1 MRKEQPPVNVM
12 NKSVGIRLNMKNN
25 YDDIIELSRP
35 ASHFH
40 QPMSMHNRAA
50 QFAPFAALTG
60 FDSFTDEAARLTKKK
75 PELTASMQ
83 DELNGKIK
91 YLSEHITERP
101 TVTVMYFIPDL
112 YKEGGSFA
120 VYKGDLRRIDEFER
134 RLIFTDRTELLL
146 DDIIKIELSEF
157 LN

>member
-1 MRKEQPPVNVM
+1 
-12 NKSVGIRLNMKNN
+12 MKNN
-25 YDDIIELSRP
+25 YNDIIELSRP
-35 ASHFH
+35 ESHFH
-40 QPMSMHNRAA
+40 KPMSMHNRAA

-60 FDSFTDEAARLTKKK
+60 FYSFTDEAARLTEKK
-75 PELTASMQ
+75 PELTETMQ

-91 YLSEHITERP
+91 YLGEHIAERP
-101 TVTVMYFIPDL
+101 TVTVMYFISDP

-134 RLIFTDRTELLL
+134 RLVFTDRTELLL
-146 DDIIKIELSEF
+146 DDIIKIEISEF

>member
-1 MRKEQPPVNVM
+1 M
-12 NKSVGIRLNMKNN
+12 KSN
-25 YDDIIELSRP
+25 YDDIIGLSRP
-35 ASHFH
+35 APHFH
-40 QPMSMHNRAA
+40 QPMSRHSRAA

-60 FDSFTDEAARLTKKK
+60 FDSFTDEAARLTEKK
-75 PELTASMQ
+75 PELTESMQ

-91 YLSEHITERP
+91 YLGEHIAERP

-134 RLIFTDRTELLL
+134 SLIFIDRTELLL
-146 DDIIKIELSEF
+146 DEIIKIEISGF
-157 LN
+157 MN